1 MSSTSSTATGGGGS
15 PTSTTTA
22 TTGGGPTGEIEL
34 QYAVRE
40 GAASVQGLSFRVLVR
55 NTGDETIALSDV
67 TIRYWFT
74 DDGATSPFESTCDF
88 ASIPGGRTSVTWAFG
103 EASAAEAD
111 RYLELGFTSD
121 AGTLAPGATSGEA
134 QIRVYSATYER
145 MMQTNDYSFDATLTA
160 LTPWEQV
167 TGYRDGVLA
176 WGTEP

>member
-1 MSSTSSTATGGGGS
+1 MSSTSSTAAGGGGS

-22 TTGGGPTGEIEL
+22 TTGGGPTGELEL
-34 QYAVRE
+34 HYAARD
-40 GAASVQGLSFRVLVR
+40 GAARVQGLSFRVRVR

-74 DDGATSPFESTCDF
+74 DDGATSTFMGACDF
-88 ASIPGGRTSVTWAFG
+88 ASVPGGYTSVTRTFG

-111 RYLELGFTSD
+111 RYLELGFTSA

-134 QIRVYSATYER
+134 QIRVYSATYES
-145 MMQTNDYSFDATLTA
+145 MMQTNDYSFDASLTE

-167 TGYRDGVLA
+167 TAYRDGVLA

>member
-1 MSSTSSTATGGGGS
+1 MSSTSSTSTGGGGS

-22 TTGGGPTGEIEL
+22 TTGGGPTGELEL
-34 QYAVRE
+34 HYAARD
-40 GAASVQGLSFRVLVR
+40 GAARVQGLSFSVRVR
-55 NTGDETIALSDV
+55 NTGDETITLSDV

-74 DDGATSPFESTCDF
+74 DDDAASRFVSVCDF
-88 ASIPGGRTSVTWAFG
+88 ASVPGGRTSVTWTFG

-111 RYLELGFTSD
+111 RYLELGFTSA

-134 QIRVYSATYER
+134 QIRVYSETYET

-167 TGYRDGVLA
+167 TAYRDGVLA

>member
-22 TTGGGPTGEIEL
+22 TTGGGPTGELEL

-55 NTGDETIALSDV
+55 NTGDEAIALSDV

-74 DDGATSPFESTCDF
+74 DDGATAMFVGACDF
-88 ASIPGGRTSVTWAFG
+88 ASVPGGCDNVTRTFG
-103 EASAAEAD
+103 EASATDAD
-111 RYLELGFTSD
+111 RYLELGFSSA
-121 AGTLAPGATSGEA
+121 AGNLAPGATSGEV

-167 TGYRDGVLA
+167 TAYRDGVLA

>member
-1 MSSTSSTATGGGGS
+1 MH
-15 PTSTTTA
+15 
-22 TTGGGPTGEIEL
+22 
-34 QYAVRE
+34 YAARE

-74 DDGATSPFESTCDF
+74 GDGATSAFVGACDYT
-88 ASIPGGRTSVTWAFG
+88 SIPGGCASTTRTFG

-111 RYLELGFTSD
+111 RYLELGFTSA
-121 AGTLAPGATSGEA
+121 AGTLAPGATSGEV
-134 QIRVYSATYER
+134 QIRVHSERYES

-167 TGYRDGVLA
+167 TGYHDGVLA
-176 WGTEP
+176 WGEEP